1 MAENLTQSK
10 SLISVLFTVLIIAGA
25 ALVLSPFLLA
35 ILWAGI
41 IATAFWPLH
50 CKIRS
55 RFPGRPNLAAFT
67 TTLVVAL
74 LLVGPMIGL
83 FVFMVSDV
91 QEITN
96 FLRLADRKGTP
107 VPKWLNQ
114 VPLFGDMLSATWR
127 KYLSV
132 PKQIS
137 GLLRETLSEPL
148 GLVQRTASVL
158 LLDFFAR
165 VATLF
170 FALWVLFFL
179 YRDGSAITVRMNRI
193 GNEWLGTRWKPYVS
207 HMPPALRAAVN
218 GLVIVS
224 FVEAVVLSVL
234 FYFCGVFAP
243 VIFGTATAIIAFIP
257 MAAPALLGILG
268 MVLILSGHGAEAIVL
283 MTVGMLVVMIAD
295 YVIRP
300 LLIQGGTH
308 LPFLAVLF
316 GVFGGVITMGIVG
329 LIIGPVLL
337 VLLVVFFEEASH
349 TARTDHQ
356 DALPH

>member
-1 MAENLTQSK
+1 MPENVKQSK
-10 SLISVLFTVLIIAGA
+10 TLISILFTVLIILGA
-25 ALVLSPFLLA
+25 AVVLSPFLLA
-35 ILWAGI
+35 ILWAAI

-50 CKIRS
+50 CRIRAKL
-55 RFPGRPNLAAFT
+55 PNKPNLSALT

-74 LLVGPMIGL
+74 LLVGPMIAL

-91 QEITN
+91 LQITD
-96 FLRLADRKGTP
+96 FLRLADKKGIP
-107 VPKWLNQ
+107 VPKWLHQ
-114 VPLFGDMLSATWR
+114 VPLFGDILSASWR
-127 KYLSV
+127 KYLSI

-148 GLVQRTASVL
+148 GIVQRTASVL
-158 LLDFFAR
+158 LLEVFAR

-170 FALWVLFFL
+170 FALWVLFFF
-179 YRDGSAITVRMNRI
+179 YRDGSAITVRLNKI
-193 GNEWLGTRWKPYVS
+193 ATEWLGKRWKPYVS

-224 FVEAVVLSVL
+224 FAEAVMLSVL
-234 FYFCGVFAP
+234 FYFCGVFSP
-243 VIFGTATAIIAFIP
+243 VILGTTTALLAFIP
-257 MAAPALLGILG
+257 AAAPALLGILG
-268 MVLILSGHGAEAIVL
+268 MILILSGQGASAIVL
-283 MTVGMLVVMIAD
+283 MVLGMLIVMIAD
-295 YVIRP
+295 YLIRP

-316 GVFGGVITMGIVG
+316 GVFGGVVTMGIVG

-349 TARTDHQ
+349 SQPAE
-356 DALPH
+356 L

>member
-1 MAENLTQSK
+1 MAEHLKQPKT
-10 SLISVLFTVLIIAGA
+10 LISILFTVLIILGA
-25 ALVLSPFLLA
+25 TVVLSPFLLA

-50 CKIRS
+50 CRIRS
-55 RFPGRPNLAAFT
+55 KLPGRPNLSAFT

-83 FVFMVSDV
+83 FAFMVTDIL
-91 QEITN
+91 ELLT
-96 FLRLADRKGTP
+96 FLRTADQKGIPT
-107 VPKWLNQ
+107 PKWLVQ
-114 VPLFGDMLSATWR
+114 VPVFGDLLAVTWK
-127 KYLSV
+127 KYLSI
-132 PKQIS
+132 PRQIS
-137 GLLRETLSEPL
+137 GLLRDTLSQPL

-158 LLDFFAR
+158 VLDFFGR

-170 FALWVLFFL
+170 FALWVLFFF
-179 YRDGSAITVRMNRI
+179 YRDGSALTVRMNRI
-193 GNEWLGTRWKPYVS
+193 GTEWLGPRWKPYVS

-224 FVEAVVLSVL
+224 FAEAVVLSVL
-234 FYFCGVFAP
+234 FYYCGVFAP
-243 VIFGTATAIIAFIP
+243 VILGTATALIAFIP

-283 MTVGMLVVMIAD
+283 MSAGMLIVMVAD
-295 YVIRP
+295 YLVRP

-337 VLLVVFFEEASH
+337 VLLVVFFDEASH
-349 TARTDHQ
+349 PPQ
-356 DALPH
+356 EESPALP